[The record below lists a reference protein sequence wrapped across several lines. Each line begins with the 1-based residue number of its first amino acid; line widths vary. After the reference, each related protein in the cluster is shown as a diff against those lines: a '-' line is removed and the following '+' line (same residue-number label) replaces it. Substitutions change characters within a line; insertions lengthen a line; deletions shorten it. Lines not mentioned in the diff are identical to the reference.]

1 MPINPTQLTS
11 IPITDNLDVTVEFL
25 VSRPSTTVYQSTP
38 NTPNKLFAYYDSIAD
53 YVELYVVDKSGY
65 RYLRVG

>member
-1 MPINPTQLTS
+1 MPINPTQLAAA
-11 IPITDNLDVTVEFL
+11 PITENFDVTVEFL
-25 VSRPSTTVYQSTP
+25 ATRPSTTEYQSTP
-38 NTPNKLFAYYDSIAD
+38 DTPNKLYAYYDSITD